1 MYLFTF
7 QSYYSH
13 LIAYSK
19 MNFTKNELID
29 LSHALL
35 CYRTDSTIID
45 PKGNGLTDE
54 QKAKYIRLSD
64 LMEKVSQVRASI

>member
-1 MYLFTF
+1 
-7 QSYYSH
+7 
-13 LIAYSK
+13 
-19 MNFTKNELID
+19 MNFTSNELLDIA
-29 LSHALL
+29 HALV

-64 LMEKVSQVRASI
+64 LMSKVSQVRASI